1 MLKKEA
7 FMDPSG
13 LIPSAEAIPT
23 HWGWFYFF
31 LILTF
36 TLHLLLMNV
45 MLGSGVIALVRH
57 FKNGN
62 TSCAVCKDISLKLPY
77 KIAFTI
83 NFGVA
88 PLLFLQVLYGRFVYT
103 SSVMMGVY
111 WLGVVGI
118 LIIMYYSAYIY
129 DFKYDQWP
137 GLRIYFLITMV
148 VLALVIAFVFSNNMT
163 LMLNP
168 EKWTGYFE
176 NRSGTMLNLSDP
188 TLMPRYLHFVVASI
202 AVGGLFMAI
211 TWKLRQDPL
220 AKEYSSQGMTWFFY
234 ATIVQ
239 VGIGLWFLMSL
250 PGDIMLFFMGDSALY
265 TSVFLLGLAG
275 VVLILVF
282 SFKKMVWPTT
292 AGLVLTVV
300 FMVLMRDLVRTAY
313 LADYYHPSER
323 TVVPEYA
330 PLFIFIAVL
339 VVGLGAVFYMLK
351 LAFEAGKG
359 A

>member
-1 MLKKEA
+1 
-7 FMDPSG
+7 MDPSG
-13 LIPSAEAIPT
+13 LIPVADAIPT
-23 HWGWFYFF
+23 QWGWFYFF

-36 TLHLLLMNV
+36 VLHLLLMNV
-45 MLGSGVIALVRH
+45 MLGSGIIALVKH
-57 FKNGN
+57 FKSGN
-62 TSCAVCKDISLKLPY
+62 ASCSVCKDISLKLPY

-88 PLLFLQVLYGRFVYT
+88 PLLFLQVLYGQFVYT

-111 WLGVVGI
+111 WLSVVGI

-137 GLRIYFLITMV
+137 NLRVYFLISMV
-148 VLALVIAFVFSNNMT
+148 VLALVIAFLFSNNMT

-168 EKWTGYFE
+168 EQWTGYFE

-188 TLMPRYLHFVVASI
+188 TLIPRYLHFVVASI
-202 AVGGLFMAI
+202 SVGGLFMTI
-211 TWKLRQDPL
+211 TWKFKQDPRATEYINEGL
-220 AKEYSSQGMTWFFY
+220 AWFSY

-239 VGIGLWFLMSL
+239 AGVGLWFLMSL
-250 PGDIMLFFMGDSALY
+250 PGDIMLLFMGGSALH
-265 TSVFLLGLAG
+265 TSVFLLALAG
-275 VVLILVF
+275 VTLILIL

-292 AGLVLTVV
+292 AGLVLTIV

-313 LADYYHPSER
+313 LSGYYHPSER

-330 PLFIFIAVL
+330 PLYIFIAVL

-351 LAFEAGKG
+351 LAFEAGKE